1 MEHFV
6 TFTPRRMSVEVA
18 DGKFVQATGY
28 GSMAHPLLTKVWY
41 VPEFEGRPMLFSE
54 NQAMLD
60 NHSSQRKKT
69 VIFRDEDTDEQ
80 VFSGKLENKRFV
92 LKFDFREVE
101 VSSSAT
107 KSKLHE
113 ESTAHAFGTGMSL
126 LPTPVHSVLMHRRTN
141 HHGPTSLHA
150 AVSRDVTTGLCASL
164 STATLAQL
172 STIDCLACT
181 LGKSKYADHVSVNP
195 VLREQGIERQGI
207 PGHVIIVVWHR
218 TSSLPSI

>member
-6 TFTPRRMSVEVA
+6 TFTPRRMSVEVV

-126 LPTPVHSVLMHRRTN
+126 LPTPVQSVLMHRRTN
-141 HHGPTSLHA
+141 HRREL
-150 AVSRDVTTGLCASL
+150 TTGLCASP
-164 STATLAQL
+164 SAATFSQL

-181 LGKSKYADHVSVNP
+181 LDKSKYADNVSVNP